1 METWRALLIRD
12 ASPLGFLFEISSD
25 ELGELRFAARQDRN
39 QFKKVFRRLVKKH
52 HPDKGGHESNMKN
65 LNTLYRVLK
74 KNPSS
79 KWHPGCSHSGTHNTA
94 TGKECKP
101 EERIEESKKEMKLT
115 KEKLQQIIQEEL
127 AEADME
133 IAKALAG
140 KAGLGSQNEPT
151 RAGRS
156 GEKMNIELGSGVPNK
171 EDVISAAEL
180 LKIIPRSG
188 KDRLT
193 VYNVATYLKTNPDAS
208 PEELVKVVMDAREE
222 ADYIGIDDMLQE
234 QFSNT
239 AEIVSGIVNYL
250 VRNRSVALEG
260 DDAKAIR
267 HKLTSTIEELV
278 NQYGRSK
285 K

>member
-133 IAKALAG
+133 ITRALQG

-156 GEKMNIELGSGVPNK
+156 GKKMDWINLGPGVPDID
-171 EDVISAAEL
+171 DVIAAAEL
-180 LKIIPRSG
+180 LKIAPKTR
-188 KDRLT
+188 KDKLT
-193 VYNVATYLKTNPDAS
+193 VYNVATYLKSNPDAS
-208 PEELVKVVMDAREE
+208 PEELVRVVMDAREE

-234 QFSNT
+234 R
-239 AEIVSGIVNYL
+239 VNRY
-250 VRNRSVALEG
+250 V
-260 DDAKAIR
+260 
-267 HKLTSTIEELV
+267 
-278 NQYGRSK
+278 RSK